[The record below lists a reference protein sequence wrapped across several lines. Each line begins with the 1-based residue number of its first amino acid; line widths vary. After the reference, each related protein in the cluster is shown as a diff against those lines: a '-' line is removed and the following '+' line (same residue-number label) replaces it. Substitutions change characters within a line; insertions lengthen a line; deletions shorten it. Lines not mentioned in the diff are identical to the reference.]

1 MWFFNQLQLGHVVTI
16 TLTLFAVID
25 TLGNIPVIIS
35 LRRKIGH
42 IQSGKATIIAGILMI
57 AFLFLGEEILKLI
70 GIDVLSFSL
79 AGAIVIFIIGLEMV
93 LGVEFFQ
100 TGQSPESGSI
110 VPIAFPLLAG
120 SGSLTTIISLR
131 AAYSHPNIIVG
142 ILINMVIIYI
152 VLKSTNWI
160 EQKLGSSG
168 IEIIRRVFGIIL
180 LSIAIKLA
188 KDSLV
193 NWI

>member
-1 MWFFNQLQLGHVVTI
+1 MLQTLNVGDVVTI

-25 TLGNIPVIIS
+25 MLGNIPVIIS

-42 IQSGKATIIAGILMI
+42 IQSVKATITAGILMI
-57 AFLFLGEEILKLI
+57 AFLFLGEKILSLI

-100 TGQSPESGSI
+100 SGQSSASGSI

-131 AAYSHPNIIVG
+131 AAYTHPNIILG
-142 ILINMVIIYI
+142 ILINMIIIYV

-160 EQKLGSSG
+160 EHKLGTSG

-180 LSIAIKLA
+180 LSISIKLA
-188 KDSLV
+188 KDSLM
-193 NWI
+193 NWV